1 MLSTHSRA
9 GAVFRSAFI
18 LLSFAVCAPLR
29 AQTPVP
35 VTDEASWDAAIA
47 TVNANPGAS
56 NVITIGN
63 DLSLSSQVFVNGN
76 VTIEGGGYSIDM
88 QGQDRA
94 MFVAGG
100 TVAIQN
106 IGFINGM
113 AAGGFGVDGGGGGA
127 GLGGAIFVGSGSY
140 ASGNGNPAVSG
151 VSTPQVTLN
160 NVYFANNRATGGAGQ
175 ANGGTAGGGGGLG
188 GEGGTQESPGGE
200 PTAGGGG
207 GGIGSLAFGGAVQT
221 NGGAGIFAIA
231 GESNPGGAGGNG
243 SQVDGT
249 AGGVNGGG
257 GGAGGLAGADPLTAS
272 GAGGGGGVNGG
283 RGYFQN
289 SDSPNG
295 GGAGGFGGGGGGS
308 IYYGGAGGFGGAGGG
323 GTQSGG
329 IGGFGGGGGAGGTNA
344 DGGFGG
350 GNGSGGAGGG
360 GLGAGGAVFVSQGAT
375 LTIQTTGGAAFT
387 GSSAAAGSG
396 GTWGSAYGNDIF
408 IGGNTN
414 FSVTPGKTLAVN
426 SLGGEGS
433 TTDPNVVGR
442 VSDLGSQGGVSL
454 DGGGTLNVS
463 GNSYYTGGTT
473 IHSGTM
479 ALGAGAIEEGTTS
492 VVVGQNNGDNATLTF
507 GSGSSVTMG
516 GSSTVITLGQNA
528 GATGTLVIGTGLN
541 GAYLGISQVN
551 TGNGTGTLT
560 FNESLDAPGTSSIY
574 PFYPAITGNT
584 QVVQQG
590 TGTTL
595 LAPGNN
601 VDNTYTGGTV
611 ISGGVLQLTHAA
623 GFGTSL
629 PNGGQVEIDGGS
641 LDLNGAAGS
650 PALLTMSGGSVI
662 DSSGGGVL
670 VVNSAILSGGNI
682 AAHVTVSSNLILD
695 SGILVVQGTPG
706 SQTPLANLTAATGYT
721 VGGAGDATLHVINA
735 VVGIQSG
742 NLILGGAGATG
753 TLTIGNNGLLSS
765 QGAQMNVS
773 AVATAGGQGII
784 NFQQTYAYASTSST
798 NYAFDVPIQ
807 GNISVNQDGT
817 GTTTLTQINSY
828 TGGTT
833 VSLGTLAVANGAT
846 GLGSG
851 DVQVNGGTLSVSS
864 GIVANQVL
872 VAGGNYD
879 VAVASGASLSGVAN
893 ASSDF
898 AHGIDTAA
906 SLLAGASA
914 ADITL
919 ETTFQTSSGALNDAI
934 RKSDIY
940 SLDGTG
946 NVPFVLQ
953 LSVGQLSGD
962 SFLASFDSAANEWI
976 NAVVANT
983 GNTASGSQLGYDGS
997 FASFQTTYGTNLD
1010 GYMGAYGVDTSTGSA
1025 WAVVD
1030 HTGSFSI
1037 VPEPVATVIAIP
1049 LGLASIVVLR
1059 WSRRGRFT

>member
-9 GAVFRSAFI
+9 GAVFHSALI
-18 LLSFAVCAPLR
+18 LLSFAACAPLR
-29 AQTPVP
+29 AQTPIP

-47 TVNANPGAS
+47 TVNANPGAN

-63 DLSLSSQVFVNGN
+63 DLSLTSQVFVNGN
-76 VTIEGGGYSIDM
+76 VTIEGGGYAINL
-88 QGQDRA
+88 QGNDRA
-94 MFVAGG
+94 IFIAGG
-100 TVAIQN
+100 AVTVQSLTFKN
-106 IGFINGM
+106 GF
-113 AAGGFGVDGGGGGA
+113 AGGGAGLTGGGGGA

-140 ASGNGNPAVSG
+140 ASGDGSPAVSG
-151 VSTPQVTLN
+151 YSVPNVILSDVSFSNNIAEGGEGTLIN
-160 NVYFANNRATGGAGQ
+160 Q
-175 ANGGTAGGGGGLG
+175 AAGGGGGMG
-188 GEGGTQESPGGE
+188 GEGGSASSGDAA
-200 PTAGGGG
+200 TAGAGG
-207 GGIGSLAFGGAVQT
+207 GGIGNHAAGGSSPN
-221 NGGAGIFAIA
+221 NGSAGIFAIP
-231 GESNPGGAGGNG
+231 GESNPGGVGGSGDAVDGGNG
-243 SQVDGT
+243 GT
-249 AGGVNGGG
+249 NGGG
-257 GGAGGLAGADPLTAS
+257 GGGGGVGLSVS
-272 GAGGGGGVNGG
+272 GGGGGGGVNGG
-283 RGYFQN
+283 RGYYQN
-289 SDSPNG
+289 SDYPNG
-295 GGAGGFGGGGGGS
+295 GGAGGFGGGGGGGT
-308 IYYGGAGGFGGAGGG
+308 YYGGTGGFGGGGG
-323 GTQSGG
+323 GATGTGG
-329 IGGFGGGGGAGGTNA
+329 VGGFGGGGGAGSTNA
-344 DGGFGG
+344 NGGFGA
-350 GNGSGGAGGG
+350 GNGASTLGGG
-360 GLGAGGAVFVSQGAT
+360 GLGAGGAVFVMQGAT
-375 LTIQTTGGAAFT
+375 LQIQTSGGAAFANNVAEQ
-387 GSSAAAGSG
+387 GVG
-396 GTWGSAYGNDIF
+396 GTAGSAYGNDIF
-408 IGGNTN
+408 IGGNTS

-479 ALGAGAIEEGTTS
+479 ALSAGAIEEGTTS
-492 VVVGQNNGDNATLTF
+492 VVVGQNNGDNATLTL
-507 GSGSSVTMG
+507 GSGSNLTMG

-670 VVNSAILSGGNI
+670 AVNSAILSGGNI

-695 SGILVVQGTPG
+695 SGILVVQGAPG

-742 NLILGGAGATG
+742 NLTLGGAGATG
-753 TLTIGNNGLLSS
+753 TLTIGNNGLSGS

-851 DVQVNGGTLSVSS
+851 NVQVNGGTLSVSS

-879 VAVASGASLSGVAN
+879 IAVASGASLSGVAN